1 MDGEHQRMWCVQKFT
16 SKSMMQEHEILDYG
30 AGSRHGKGGSLI
42 RTLRVY
48 LAGNLSW
55 KSSISGGRCEPGFHF
70 R

>member
-42 RTLRVY
+42 RTLGVY
-48 LAGNLSW
+48 LCW
-55 KSSISGGRCEPGFHF
+55 KFILEIIHIR
-70 R
+70 RKM